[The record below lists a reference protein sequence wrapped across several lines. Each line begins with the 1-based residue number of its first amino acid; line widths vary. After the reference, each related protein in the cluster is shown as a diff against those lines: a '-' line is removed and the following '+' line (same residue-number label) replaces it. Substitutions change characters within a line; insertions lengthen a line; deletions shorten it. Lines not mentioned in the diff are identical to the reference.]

1 MLRYRFVHRRACY
14 SVRKSSMNTV
24 DMLILIRARLGIVE
38 ADRRVEAVRKV
49 DCVSLPK
56 AIRIVFNQVR

>member
-1 MLRYRFVHRRACY
+1 
-14 SVRKSSMNTV
+14 MNTV

-38 ADRRVEAVRKV
+38 ADRRVEAVRKA